1 MPQVPTYGN
10 PQVREQVLQGG
21 FQQNIDVSSSTRAL
35 GQGLLQVAEVAD
47 RVVMR
52 EAERDAYNTQTAIQS
67 QYLDYQQ
74 KYQKE
79 RTNDKAKNLLND
91 VDQWWSQAAV
101 NAAKGLNPL
110 SQSIVTK
117 ALKQASL
124 QARASAGQF
133 ENQQLDNATDIAWN
147 AAKATGISSAA
158 AAPFVQVPG
167 TDANGVPTMVNAI
180 DASLADLR
188 AKNAEYAARK
198 GLTDPKILEAL
209 NLKDSTLLHTQV
221 LQGLERSDPDAA
233 RAYFDKYTKLKQI
246 DGTVQAEISQRID
259 TVGNQAKAQTMG
271 AQLAQQFNYTQTSA
285 AQKAID
291 AMPGSPELKKAVRAE
306 VEHRHAV
313 QQSDADKA
321 QAVTVSRTMEMLYS
335 GKSPAAILAS
345 PEYQSLRDK
354 GTVLKAIQDKSYS
367 DMLRANAA
375 DTRSLQQLEL
385 HERRMNIEQSAQ
397 AFAYSDPTVLNAMP
411 REQIAALLPVL
422 GRTWT
427 GQLLAKK
434 DSFAKSEDKLRE
446 AKIDQD
452 DFNLVADK
460 MGLSPFSAKSESAK
474 RDLVTV
480 KARTEQLIDAWQI
493 KNGREMP
500 REEKR
505 KLMSTELATEI
516 TLKRAILPDTTTNPL
531 QISDAELKN
540 VKVPDV
546 DRGQIIVRM
555 REITGNPNYMPTP
568 EEFGAAYVQ
577 KRRQE
582 TARGAPA
589 QISTAP
595 VAAPRAAAVAPAA
608 AAPAFAPAAA
618 ANPIAAAA
626 AAKPAA
632 PAPAPR
638 APAAAARPA
647 AAAALPAFT
656 REEALTFNSLTS
668 EILPSGD
675 VVVTR
680 GNKRVMIGNVGGGNN
695 MTAAQDLIFEWI
707 RENKIGSKD
716 K

>member
-10 PQVREQVLQGG
+10 PQVREQALQGG

-35 GQGLLQVAEVAD
+35 GQGLMQVAEVAD

-209 NLKDSTLLHTQV
+209 NLKDSTALHTQV

-233 RAYFDKYTKLKQI
+233 RAYFTKYKDQINGEQHVEISNQI
-246 DGTVQAEISQRID
+246 DV
-259 TVGNQAKAQTMG
+259 VGNQAKAQTMG

-335 GKSPAAILAS
+335 GKSKAAILAS

-446 AKIDQD
+446 AKMDQD

-516 TLKRAILPDTTTNPL
+516 TLKRTILPDTTTNPL

-555 REITGNPNYMPTP
+555 REITGNPDYMPTP

-595 VAAPRAAAVAPAA
+595 
-608 AAPAFAPAAA
+608 
-618 ANPIAAAA
+618 
-626 AAKPAA
+626 
-632 PAPAPR
+632 
-638 APAAAARPA
+638 AAAARAKAAGPA
-647 AAAALPAFT
+647 SVAIPGLNPPSIYAPP
-656 REEALTFNSLTS
+656 EEWTAY
-668 EILPSGD
+668 
-675 VVVTR
+675 R
-680 GNKRVMIGNVGGGNN
+680 
-695 MTAAQDLIFEWI
+695 AAQEQARLAAG
-707 RENKIGSKD
+707 K
-716 K
+716 